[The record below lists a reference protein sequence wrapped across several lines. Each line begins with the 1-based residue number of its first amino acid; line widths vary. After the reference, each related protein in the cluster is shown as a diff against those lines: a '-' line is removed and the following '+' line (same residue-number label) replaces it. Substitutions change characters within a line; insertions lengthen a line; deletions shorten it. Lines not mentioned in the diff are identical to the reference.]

1 MFARVKLVPVQFFSR
16 SSSGGSEGNF
26 SETPDFSHHVRC
38 LLEGDDVDFISG
50 FVGSSESAFRS
61 EFCFEQIFLYGRYD
75 WCHGFEMEGG
85 DESVS
90 SACSVLVFR
99 RQFID
104 LASDEVCP
112 FCGASCGVEDG
123 VRNGLSDIDVKLFV
137 FVQERFVGE
146 EEHGEID
153 FQSESFAPG
162 GDAIEAFRVLSAEED
177 GDDGSLR
184 FDALLDERFVPR
196 QVLNHSLNLS

>member
-75 WCHGFEMEGG
+75 WCHGVEMEGG
-85 DESVS
+85 
-90 SACSVLVFR
+90 R
-99 RQFID
+99 RKRFF
-104 LASDEVCP
+104 S
-112 FCGASCGVEDG
+112 
-123 VRNGLSDIDVKLFV
+123 LFS
-137 FVQERFVGE
+137 FGF
-146 EEHGEID
+146 
-153 FQSESFAPG
+153 SEAVHRPCF
-162 GDAIEAFRVLSAEED
+162 
-177 GDDGSLR
+177 
-184 FDALLDERFVPR
+184 
-196 QVLNHSLNLS
+196 